1 MNNVV
6 TQKILLDYQM
16 PATVQFR
23 RWNKWYLNSK
33 KSLQGN
39 ALTDITNAV
48 IDNVVA
54 APLVAITAGLII
66 VSISLVR
73 A

>member
-16 PATVQFR
+16 PVTVQFR

>member
-16 PATVQFR
+16 PVTVQFR

-48 IDNVVA
+48 IDSVVA